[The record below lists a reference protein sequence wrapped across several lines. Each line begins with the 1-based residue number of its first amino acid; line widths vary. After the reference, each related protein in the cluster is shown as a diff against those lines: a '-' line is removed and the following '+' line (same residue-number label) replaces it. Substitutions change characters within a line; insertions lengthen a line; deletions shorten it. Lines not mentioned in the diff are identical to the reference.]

1 GPGARR
7 AHPPLAHQL
16 LPEVRMSYPWW
27 ATALI
32 AAGTF
37 LAGVKIGRIER
48 AEERALDEAD
58 DLAGLA
64 AAVGYNLEADDHPTP
79 APATVAC
86 RRGEWIEKAAA
97 WAAAR
102 LVGVAAWWDELRAA
116 WGVDR
121 SPTWQP

>member
-1 GPGARR
+1 PRLVAAARPPRRPRRGPRAPQLLLHRRRPVHRRRRRPGPGARR

-86 RRGEWIEKAAA
+86 R
-97 WAAAR
+97 
-102 LVGVAAWWDELRAA
+102 
-116 WGVDR
+116 
-121 SPTWQP
+121 